1 MTAKAKQGLRALNQV
16 GFDLK
21 KLRTAVEIYQKTVAG
36 KLKNVEK
43 EAEDLTSRV
52 QAALKAVMN
61 ILTDATN
68 KASKTLSEVSEA
80 SNDLGRLGKDIQGTK
95 THDMITKIREMIA
108 EKPADKKTKNKKAD
122 DKKHDNKK
130 SDDKKLDD
138 AKSGNNK
145 TAKAPKPTETKE
157 QDQVKSKKHGKS
169 LRPKDTIPGANNA
182 NESLEAQR
190 LLADAEMYEYEE
202 TKRARDAIEKKIEDN
217 KRAVE
222 KTKDFL
228 TQVENGLL
236 QVYHGIAKAGMELN

>member
-130 SDDKKLDD
+130 PGD
-138 AKSGNNK
+138 AKSGDNK
-145 TAKAPKPTETKE
+145 TAKATKPTETKKE
-157 QDQVKSKKHGKS
+157 DHAKSKKRGKF